1 MTDQMATAQPVPG
14 DVAPDFTLPDD
25 TGTPRRLSE
34 QRGKW
39 VILYF
44 YPTDDTPGCTTEA
57 CSFRDANDQIEQRDA
72 VVWGV
77 SHLGV
82 GSKAAF
88 KAKYQL
94 PFVLLADED
103 RAVASKYGVWV
114 EKTNYG
120 KTYMGIARATFL
132 VDPDGRIARAW
143 PKVKADGHAEDVLMA
158 LDEQRR
164 ARSELQTA

>member
-1 MTDQMATAQPVPG
+1 MATAQPLAG

-25 TGTPRRLSE
+25 TSTSRRLSD
-34 QRGKW
+34 QHGKW

-57 CSFRDANDQIEQRDA
+57 CSFRDANDEIEERDA

-88 KAKYQL
+88 KAKYKL
-94 PFVLLADED
+94 PFVLLADEEH
-103 RAVASKYGVWV
+103 AVADSYGVWV
-114 EKTNYG
+114 EKNNYG
-120 KTYMGIARATFL
+120 KKYMGIARATFL
-132 VDPDGRIARAW
+132 VDPDGKVARTW
-143 PKVKADGHAEDVLMA
+143 PKVKADGHAEEVLAA
-158 LDEQRR
+158 LDEERT
-164 ARSELQTA
+164 ARSALQTA

>member
-14 DVAPDFTLPDD
+14 DAAPDFTLPDD

-39 VILYF
+39 VVLYF

-57 CSFRDANDQIEQRDA
+57 CSFRDANDQIEERDA

-77 SHLGV
+77 SHLGI

-132 VDPDGRIARAW
+132 VDPDGRIARTW

-164 ARSELQTA
+164 ARSELQPA